1 MLGGQHITLS
11 TPCID
16 PSATIM
22 ASFSGSTKY
31 MCERESLLSIV
42 CITPAFNTT
51 GEIIIDV
58 EIKDQDQ
65 TITRTLQYSYTV
77 RMYLP
82 LIPHMA
88 YITPFVYWLYS
99 NLNIKRKLLQ
109 KMYLLNRN
117 VSIGFQFW
125 YVLMYNVL
133 VLTYNGKFILL

>member
-22 ASFSGSTKY
+22 ASFYGSTKC

-51 GEIIIDV
+51 GEINIDV

-65 TITRTLQYSYTV
+65 TITRTLRYSYTV

-82 LIPHMA
+82 LIPHM
-88 YITPFVYWLYS
+88 T
-99 NLNIKRKLLQ
+99 
-109 KMYLLNRN
+109 
-117 VSIGFQFW
+117 
-125 YVLMYNVL
+125 
-133 VLTYNGKFILL
+133 